1 MPVVVVASSKGGAG
15 KSTTAVL
22 LGTVLAQ
29 KGVPVTMLDCD
40 PNHSLSIWATAGKMP
55 DNIQAL
61 SDITESS
68 IVKTIK
74 QYDVDGAVVIVDL
87 EGVASRMVSRAISQA
102 DLVLIPM
109 RAKTLDAKIGA
120 QSLQLIAEEEEA
132 INRKI
137 AHSVIFTM
145 TSASIRSKQQSGIET
160 SFREA
165 GIDIIEPPL
174 MERTAFSSLFEFG
187 GDLYTMEK
195 QGNMKAAIE
204 NAEAFAMAVYKRL
217 TEALQ

>member
-22 LGTVLAQ
+22 LGTELAH

-40 PNHSLSIWATAGKMP
+40 PNRSLSIWADLGTLP
-55 DNIQAL
+55 ENVRAL
-61 SDITESS
+61 NDVSESS

-109 RAKTLDAKIGA
+109 RATTLDAKIGA

-137 AHSVIFTM
+137 AHAVVFTM
-145 TSASIRSKQQSGIET
+145 TRAIRSKQQTGIEN
-160 SFREA
+160 SLREA

-174 MERTAFSSLFEFG
+174 MERAAFSALFEFG
-187 GDLYTMEK
+187 GNLHSMEK
-195 QGNMKAAIE
+195 QGNMAAAIE
-204 NAEAFAMAVYKRL
+204 NAEAFAMAVYNRL
-217 TEALQ
+217 TEALR